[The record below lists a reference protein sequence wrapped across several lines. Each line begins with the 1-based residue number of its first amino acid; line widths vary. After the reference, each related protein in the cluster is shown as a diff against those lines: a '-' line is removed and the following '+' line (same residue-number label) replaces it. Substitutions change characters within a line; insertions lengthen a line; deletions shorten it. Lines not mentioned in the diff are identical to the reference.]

1 MDDFDEFDAPGWFR
15 RLSGAIERGGTIK
28 RNGKRYLNVGP
39 SASGEDTPAE
49 TPLWEKEK
57 MYVNLNEIERRT
69 WERILRGWTI
79 TEIAKAEGVTR
90 QAILSRIGGNSKNQ
104 GGMIGKNFH
113 VLVWWLCRSKG
124 RSEGPDRDS

>member
-1 MDDFDEFDAPGWFR
+1 MDDFNEFDAPGWFR

-28 RNGKRYLNVGP
+28 RNGQTLPNVGP
-39 SASGEDTPAE
+39 SAAE
-49 TPLWEKEK
+49 EETEAEMQLWEKEK

-79 TEIAKAEGVTR
+79 TDIAEEDRVSR
-90 QAILSRIGGNSKNQ
+90 QAILARIGGNSKNQ

-113 VLVWWLCRSKG
+113 VLVWWLFRSKG
-124 RSEGPDRDS
+124 RRGSPDREN